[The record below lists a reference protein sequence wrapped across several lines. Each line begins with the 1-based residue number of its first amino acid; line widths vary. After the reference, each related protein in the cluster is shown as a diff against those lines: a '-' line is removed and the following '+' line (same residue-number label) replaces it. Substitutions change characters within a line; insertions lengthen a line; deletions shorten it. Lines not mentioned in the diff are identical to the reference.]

1 MLEHNKSTFLESVNE
16 SFEKGEM
23 SNSQKQAVITL
34 IEKKGND
41 RCFIENWR
49 PISVLNVD
57 AKILSKVIATR
68 IKKVLPDIIHHNQS
82 GYVSDRYIG
91 ETVRSIFDIMDF
103 TDKENIPGL
112 LIFIDFQKAFD
123 TLEWSY
129 LYKCLEAFNFGD
141 ELICWVRTFYQN
153 IQSWVINNGSAS
165 DYSNLERGVR
175 QGDPLSPY
183 LFILAV
189 ETMVVAMRENVEIKG
204 IKLGEEETK
213 LLQYVDDTTAVLS
226 DTNSALALFK
236 LLESFQRLSGLKVN
250 SSKTEGLWIGS
261 LKNNQIKPF
270 GIKWPE
276 EPIKALGAFFTYN
289 QNLLY
294 QKNFKERLEDTKK
307 LINIW
312 SSRGLSIYGKVTVIK
327 SLLLPKFVY
336 ITSLLPTPNNVIKDL
351 NQLLFKFLWRGK
363 DKVTRLSAIN
373 SYEEGGLKMPDLDSI
388 IKALRLAWL
397 R

>member
-1 MLEHNKSTFLESVNE
+1 M
-16 SFEKGEM
+16 
-23 SNSQKQAVITL
+23 
-34 IEKKGND
+34 
-41 RCFIENWR
+41 
-49 PISVLNVD
+49 
-57 AKILSKVIATR
+57 
-68 IKKVLPDIIHHNQS
+68 
-82 GYVSDRYIG
+82 
-91 ETVRSIFDIMDF
+91 
-103 TDKENIPGL
+103 IP
-112 LIFIDFQKAFD
+112 
-123 TLEWSY
+123 LEWSY
-129 LYKCLEAFNFGD
+129 LYKCLEALNFGD

-153 IQSWVINNGSAS
+153 IQSCVINNGTAS
-165 DYSNLERGVR
+165 DYFNLERGVR

-189 ETMVVAMRENVEIKG
+189 ETMAIANRENVGIKG
-204 IKLGEEETK
+204 IKLGEEETN
-213 LLQYVDDTTAVLS
+213 LLQYADDTTAVLS
-226 DTNSALALFK
+226 DTNSALELLK
-236 LLESFQRLSGLKVN
+236 LLESFQHLSGLKVN

-276 EPIKALGAFFTYN
+276 EPIKALGVFFTYN

-294 QKNFKERLEDTKK
+294 QKNLKERLEDIKK

-388 IKALRLAWL
+388 I
-397 R
+397 